1 MIWVSLSY
9 IDRVSFNN
17 KESSNKVIEVSKDNE
32 TWETVA
38 LENIEGEYALIN
50 KEARYVRYSDNSAT
64 LGANNIEIFAT
75 KYERNLAMLLS
86 PTATTMDNSGYEP
99 LWTTFNTDCAQAANR
114 FYCAKGANSVEVIDL
129 DLKRPCIVNSI
140 SYKWQDNA
148 VDPTYKLKIEV
159 SLDGETYTTLYD
171 SVDYVA
177 GQVFVS
183 ETTSETR
190 TVRYVRFTAQS
201 TGWTNCNAIEVLGYG
216 STR

>member
-1 MIWVSLSY
+1 
-9 IDRVSFNN
+9 
-17 KESSNKVIEVSKDNE
+17 
-32 TWETVA
+32 
-38 LENIEGEYALIN
+38 
-50 KEARYVRYSDNSAT
+50 
-64 LGANNIEIFAT
+64 
-75 KYERNLAMLLS
+75 MLLS
-86 PTATTMDNSGYEP
+86 PTATTMDNGGYEP
-99 LWTTFNTDCAQAANR
+99 LWTTFNTDCAQAAGR

-177 GQVFVS
+177 GQVFVA

-201 TGWTNCNAIEVLGYG
+201 TAPARTATSTTTSQACRTSRRLSLQSRASTQLKG
-216 STR
+216 STLMASTGIQTVLCGGYSILKQTKRSSCGTIRARLRTSQVFQTTAPITGLTSGTPTTGR